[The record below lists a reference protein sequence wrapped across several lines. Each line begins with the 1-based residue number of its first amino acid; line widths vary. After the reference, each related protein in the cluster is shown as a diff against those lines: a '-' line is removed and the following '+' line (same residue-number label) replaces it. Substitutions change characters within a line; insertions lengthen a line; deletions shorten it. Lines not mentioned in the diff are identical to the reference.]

1 MSQQN
6 TPKTSIDV
14 RLANADDAEALAHRE
29 PNPDA
34 SFAEK
39 HFELQEQG
47 DYFLVVGFVG
57 GEPGGYVVLDC
68 REETDLRPEMKN
80 LWVYPEFRRRG
91 LGAALSQYLE
101 TLASRHGFD
110 EIQLGVDPENPAAIP
125 MYIGLDYTPTGHH
138 RVATY
143 LTIAEDGTETE
154 VKGHDAIYRKSLRIS
169 A

>member
-1 MSQQN
+1 MSDQPVEVRQC
-6 TPKTSIDV
+6 TPADLPLLQAREV
-14 RLANADDAEALAHRE
+14 RPGSQFAERNLALAE
-29 PNPDA
+29 G
-34 SFAEK
+34 
-39 HFELQEQG
+39 G
-47 DYFLVVGFVG
+47 DYFFVG
-57 GEPGGYVVLDC
+57 AFTSGDVMGYVVLDC